1 MTTTA
6 PADDITGDMVEPATV
21 KRGRPGRM
29 LIGLGV
35 GIAVLLVGLAVP
47 YVVTDTY
54 RMSLLLDATILSMLA
69 LGIGFMARHLGM
81 ISLGHGAFFGT
92 AAYAVGV
99 AITNWGWSPLNAVI
113 FAILLGS
120 ALALVMG
127 VLVVRA
133 SGFGFLML
141 TLALSQALYQLSVQI
156 SAREW
161 TGAYDGKLIT
171 YEPDMTFLGLTQADL
186 INPGL
191 FWPFAWSALVVSG
204 IVLWVVGRSK
214 FGTTLEG
221 IRENEERM
229 RFSGYNTFLPRL
241 IAFVLSG
248 SVASLGGALFAMNAG
263 YISPQILGFTQAGD
277 SLIAALIGG
286 FGIILGPVIGT
297 FLFVYAQAN
306 FNFGGNLHLLTGLL
320 LIVVLVF
327 MPGGITGTL
336 QKVYRRIRGKD
347 RQVSDERGRS
357 GRDIASDRADA
368 SELRAENEQ

>member
-6 PADDITGDMVEPATV
+6 PADDIAEDMVEAPVT
-21 KRGRPGRM
+21 RRRPGGM
-29 LIGLGV
+29 LIGIGV
-35 GIAVLLVGLAVP
+35 GVVVLLVGLAVP
-47 YVVTDTY
+47 YVITDTY
-54 RMSLLLDATILSMLA
+54 RMSLVLDATILSLMA

-81 ISLGHGAFFGT
+81 ISLGHGAFFGA

-99 AITNWGWSPLNAVI
+99 GITNWGWSPLASVLFGI
-113 FAILLGS
+113 ALGS

-156 SAREW
+156 SARPW
-161 TGAYDGKLIT
+161 TGAHDGKLIT

-191 FWPFAWSALVVSG
+191 FWPFAWCALIISG
-204 IVLWVVGRSK
+204 IVLWTVGQSR

-229 RFSGYNTFLPRL
+229 RFSGYNTFRPRL

-248 SVASLGGALFAMNAG
+248 AVASLGGALFALNAG

-286 FGIILGPVIGT
+286 FGIIFGPVLGT

-327 MPGGITGTL
+327 APGGITGAL
-336 QKVYRRIRGKD
+336 QKLWRRVRRKG
-347 RQVSDERGRS
+347 Q
-357 GRDIASDRADA
+357 
-368 SELRAENEQ
+368 Q